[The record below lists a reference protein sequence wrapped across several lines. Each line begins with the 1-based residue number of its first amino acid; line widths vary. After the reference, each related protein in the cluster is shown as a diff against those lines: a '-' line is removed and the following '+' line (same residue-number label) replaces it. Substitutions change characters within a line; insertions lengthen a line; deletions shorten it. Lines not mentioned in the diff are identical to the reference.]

1 MKTTRDKSDFEFSRR
16 KFLAD
21 TSALG
26 AASFLGLP
34 RPAAAEPPPETT
46 RIRTVRVVSSCF
58 APQYLAETFLRLEGF
73 SDISYSEL
81 TSGNLYDMVD
91 TGEVDMTLEAAPAI
105 VYGLNAASKWV
116 TIAGIHAG
124 CYELFGN
131 DAVRSLRD
139 LKGKS
144 VAVYAMGGAD
154 HVLISSMLAYVGMDP
169 KTAVRWVPDDT
180 LGDAM
185 HRFADG
191 EVDAIMGFPP
201 QPQELRAQ
209 NVGHVIVDTTTDR
222 PWSQYFCCSL
232 IANREFT
239 ARYPIAT
246 KRALRAYLKAADVC
260 AREPER
266 AARYLVEKGY
276 ESRYA
281 IGLEVLKSVPYNR
294 WREANIEDTIRF
306 YALRLHEVGMITIA
320 PNELVT
326 RAVDQ
331 RFLNELKQELK
342 A

>member
-1 MKTTRDKSDFEFSRR
+1 MNGSRFSSVTRRDFLRGS
-16 KFLAD
+16 
-21 TSALG
+21 TALS
-26 AASFLGLP
+26 AASLLGMP
-34 RPAAAEPPPETT
+34 EIASAEPPPETT
-46 RIRTVRVVSSCF
+46 RIRLLRDVSICM
-58 APQYLAETFLRLEGF
+58 APQYLAEAFLRLEGF
-73 SDISYSEL
+73 TDVSYREL
-81 TSGNLYDMVD
+81 TSGSLHGMVD

-105 VYGLNAASKWV
+105 AYGLNEASKWV

-124 CYELFGN
+124 CFELFGN
-131 DAVRSLRD
+131 DSVRSLRD

-169 KTAVRWVPDDT
+169 KTDIRWVADDKI
-180 LGDAM
+180 GDAM
-185 HRFADG
+185 RRFVDG

-209 NVGHVIVDTTTDR
+209 NVGKVIVDTTTDR

-232 IANREFT
+232 IANREF
-239 ARYPIAT
+239 ADRYPIAT

-266 AARYLVEKGY
+266 VARYLIEKDY

-306 YALRLHEVGMITIA
+306 YALRLHDVGMITIS
-320 PNELVT
+320 PNALVT

>member
-1 MKTTRDKSDFEFSRR
+1 MKITSDKSEIEFSRR
-16 KFLAD
+16 KFLAN

-26 AASFLGLP
+26 AASFLGFS

-46 RIRTVRVVSSCF
+46 RIRLLRDVSICM
-58 APQYLAETFLRLEGF
+58 APQYMAEAFLRLEGF
-73 SDISYSEL
+73 SDVSYRER
-81 TSGNLYDMVD
+81 TSGTDHDMVD
-91 TGEVDMTLEAAPAI
+91 TGEVDMTLESAPAI
-105 VYGLNAASKWV
+105 VYGLNEASKWV

-124 CYELFGN
+124 CFELFAN

-144 VAVYAMGGAD
+144 VAVYAMGGGD
-154 HVLISSMLAYVGMDP
+154 HVLVSSMLAYVGMDP
-169 KTAVRWVPDDT
+169 KTDIRWVPDDKF
-180 LGDAM
+180 GDAL
-185 HRFADG
+185 HRFVDG

-201 QPQELRAQ
+201 QPQELRAE

-239 ARYPIAT
+239 IRYPIAT

-266 AARYLVEKGY
+266 VARYLIEKGY

-281 IGLEVLKSVPYNR
+281 IALEVLKSVPYNR

-331 RFLNELKQELK
+331 RFLNELKRELK

>member
-1 MKTTRDKSDFEFSRR
+1 MKTSSTESGFKFNRR
-16 KFLAD
+16 KFLAN

-26 AASFLGLP
+26 AASLLGLP

-46 RIRTVRVVSSCF
+46 RIRTVRDVGICI
-58 APQYLAETFLRLEGF
+58 APQYLAEAFLRLEGF
-73 SDISYSEL
+73 TDVSYGDL
-81 TSGNLYDMVD
+81 TSGNLQDMVD
-91 TGEVDMTLEAAPAI
+91 TGEADMTLEAAPSI
-105 VYGLNAASKWV
+105 VYGLNEASKWV

-131 DAVRSLRD
+131 DAVRNLRD

-169 KTAVRWVPDDT
+169 KTDIRWVPDDT

-185 HRFADG
+185 RRFVDG
-191 EVDAIMGFPP
+191 EVDAFMGFPP

-232 IANREFT
+232 IVNREFT

-266 AARYLVEKGY
+266 VARYLIEKGY

-294 WREANIEDTIRF
+294 WREASIEDTIRF
-306 YALRLHEVGMITIA
+306 YAVRLHEVGMITIA
-320 PNELVT
+320 PNELVS

-331 RFLNELKQELK
+331 RFLNELKRELK